1 MAITQRQQQLFDD
14 LHAKRSKQAEV
25 LDDFAMRGIK
35 QSVVDM
41 YNQKAHF
48 ILLLSAKVF

>member
-1 MAITQRQQQLFDD
+1 MAIIQYKQRLFDE
-14 LHAKRSKQAEV
+14 LLAKRSRQAEV

-41 YNQKAHF
+41 YNQRAHF
-48 ILLLSAKVF
+48 